1 MMKFFKLF
9 NPKKVMIFGTF
20 DILHKGHLNFF
31 KQAKKYGSLIV
42 VIARD
47 KNVLKVKGKLP
58 RNNEGVRLS
67 NVKKYVRNVVLG
79 DEEDKLKVVKKL
91 KPSLICVGYDQKYPI
106 NDLKKIGIPV
116 KVLKPYKVHKYKSS
130 KL

>member
-1 MMKFFKLF
+1 
-9 NPKKVMIFGTF
+9 
-20 DILHKGHLNFF
+20 
-31 KQAKKYGSLIV
+31 LIV